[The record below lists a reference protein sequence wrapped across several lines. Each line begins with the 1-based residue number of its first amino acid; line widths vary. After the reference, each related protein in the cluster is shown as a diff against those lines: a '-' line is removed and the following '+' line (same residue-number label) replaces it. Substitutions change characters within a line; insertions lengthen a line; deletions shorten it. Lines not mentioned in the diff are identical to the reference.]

1 MVAPS
6 LPQDP
11 VAGYRD
17 GMEWMRWII
26 WAVLGLFAASSLW
39 LILSGTLG
47 ERVDAK
53 RAARA
58 AEKAAAA
65 APARL
70 P

>member
-1 MVAPS
+1 
-6 LPQDP
+6 
-11 VAGYRD
+11 
-17 GMEWMRWII
+17 MEWMRWVI
-26 WAVLGLFAASSLW
+26 WAVLGIFAAGSLW

-47 ERVDAK
+47 ERVDAN
-53 RAARA
+53 RAVRA